1 MTYQLTITQE
11 ATFLH
16 AVVTGRNEAAT
27 VARYLEELRRECLA
41 RQCFRLLIEE
51 RLEGPR
57 LDTFPIY
64 KIVSEGSARGRGVLE
79 AIAYV
84 DLNAQGDLMAFAEN
98 VAVNRGLSVRVFSS
112 VNAARAWLLSLPP
125 PS

>member
-1 MTYQLTITQE
+1 MSYQLAITQE
-11 ATFLH
+11 GTFLH

-27 VARYLEELRRECLA
+27 VADYLAALHRECLA
-41 RQCFRLLIEE
+41 RRCFRLLIEE

-57 LDTFPIY
+57 LDTFPVY
-64 KIVSEGSARGRGVLE
+64 EIVSQGSTRARGVIG

-84 DLNAQGDLMAFAEN
+84 DLNAQGELMAFAEN

-112 VNAARAWLLSLPP
+112 VNAAREWLLSLPP

>member
-1 MTYQLTITQE
+1 MAYQLTITQD

-16 AVVTGRNEAAT
+16 AVVTGHNEAET
-27 VARYLEELRRECLA
+27 VARYLVDRECLA

-51 RLEGPR
+51 HLEGPR
-57 LDTFPIY
+57 LDTFPVY
-64 KIVSEGSARGRGVLE
+64 KIVSEGSARARGVLE

-84 DLNAQGDLMAFAEN
+84 DLNARGDLMAFAEN
-98 VAVNRGLSVRVFSS
+98 VAVNRGLSMRTFSS